1 MDHEKISAE
10 LDVLREFID
19 FVNRQVG
26 VYCDCLSGF
35 QGNKVRMER
44 QIPRVQR
51 PTSRRIVDG
60 QPVVAY
66 VSVEDPSRPDIVHHR
81 IIRADE
87 FINVNAEGAFNEQQ
101 ICWAIIVFIFS
112 TWDEEIRPRIAAI
125 RGIKPDDIM
134 LNEMG
139 DLRILRK
146 AIIHN
151 SGKVSAKEY
160 AKLKVMTDLC
170 QPNTPLAFRHDEMHA
185 VFVHVKRGIG
195 RLINEHF
202 GHLPGA
208 PDPASIIGVAISR
221 NGQT

>member
-1 MDHEKISAE
+1 MDHGKIKAE

-35 QGNKVRMER
+35 QGNKVRIER
-44 QIPRVQR
+44 QMPRVQR

-60 QPVVAY
+60 QPVITWA
-66 VSVEDPSRPDIVHHR
+66 SVEDPARPDVLHHR

-87 FINVNAEGAFNEQQ
+87 FINVNSEAGYNEQQ
-101 ICWAIIVFIFS
+101 ICWAIVVFIFA
-112 TWDEEIRPRIAAI
+112 TWDEETRPRIANI
-125 RGIKPDDIM
+125 RGVEPNAIEID
-134 LNEMG
+134 EMG

-151 SGKVSAKEY
+151 GGIVTASEH
-160 AKLKVMTDLC
+160 AKLKVMTDLA
-170 QPNTPLAFRHDEMHA
+170 PPEKPLTFNHEQMHSL
-185 VFVHVKRGIG
+185 FVHVKRSIA
-195 RLINEHF
+195 RLILEHT

-208 PDPASIIGVAISR
+208 PDADSIVGVAISNHR
-221 NGQT
+221 